1 MAKSVEQIVSR
12 AKSHFK
18 KGQYSEAE
26 ALYAAVIM
34 SYPNN
39 SKAKQGLQ
47 SLKGISTTFNSAV
60 PPQATVS
67 TLMGQFNQK
76 MLGPVINQAKNLLRY
91 YPKAIVLWN
100 ILGIASAQL
109 SHFDQAIKAFEK
121 IISICPDQASAY
133 YNLGNVFRDKAQF
146 NDAIDAYTRALE
158 LKPDY
163 EEAYNNLS
171 MTLTSQYKT
180 PEIPQQN
187 VIDQY
192 ERRLTQK
199 AENAEAIFNLGLGLY
214 EEGKLD
220 KALGAFRRTIEQ
232 LPTYLEAHYNMGC
245 ILNEQGLHRDAELA
259 CQKAIAIKPD
269 HAEAYN
275 ALGRALKD
283 QGKFD
288 SAILAYK
295 KAISLK
301 NNFAVAY
308 NDMGIA
314 LASQHKPKQ
323 AIEAYKKALSFSPE
337 YADAY
342 NNMANVLKTQG
353 KLKDSLI
360 AYGKALSLEPF
371 HAGAIKNATTL
382 QVQLLNNSLFECEV
396 FERLNDNSANFSEM
410 PVLQI
415 LKAIQA
421 FIIGDKN
428 LVQKHLDNYSNI
440 DASII
445 SALVSLDQT
454 FCQAYY
460 RYLSKLIEF
469 PNKFPQ
475 SSSGE
480 NIIYHLGESHCFSF
494 AHQKIIFKGREH
506 LIVPKI
512 TLGGKAF
519 HFSSTKPNDYQEIT
533 KMNLFSLPNRSK
545 VFISFGE
552 IDCRHNEGILL
563 ASRKLNKPVMTL
575 IENTIEQ
582 FLNWFA
588 KHNNQKN
595 HQLYFFNVPAPVYIE
610 DITHELNADAAEV
623 VMKFNS
629 VISKYLE
636 KYNFKLIDVHGVTT
650 GKTCYS
656 NLKYHI
662 DGRHLGPHTLSQ
674 ITPQLD

>member
-1 MAKSVEQIVSR
+1 MTKSVEQIVSR

-34 SYPNN
+34 SFPNN

-76 MLGPVINQAKNLLRY
+76 MLGPVVNQAQNLLRY

-109 SHFDQAIKAFEK
+109 SHFDQAIQAFEK
-121 IISICPDQASAY
+121 IISISPDQASAY

-171 MTLTSQYKT
+171 VTLTNQYKT

-192 ERRLTQK
+192 EKLSTKK

-214 EEGKLD
+214 KEGKLNE
-220 KALGAFRRTIEQ
+220 ALGAFRRTIEQ
-232 LPTYLEAHYNMGC
+232 LPTYIEAYNNIGV
-245 ILNEQGLHRDAELA
+245 ILKEQGLLEDAQKA

-269 HAEAYN
+269 FAEPYN
-275 ALGRALKD
+275 TLGITLKD
-283 QGKFD
+283 QGKLEE
-288 SAILAYK
+288 ALLAFK
-295 KAISLK
+295 KAISIK
-301 NNFAVAY
+301 PDFAA
-308 NDMGIA
+308 A
-314 LASQHKPKQ
+314 H
-323 AIEAYKKALSFSPE
+323 
-337 YADAY
+337 
-342 NNMANVLKTQG
+342 NNMATVLKTQG
-353 KLKDSLI
+353 KLKDSLN
-360 AYGKALSLEPF
+360 AYRKALSLEPF
-371 HAGAIKNATTL
+371 NAGAIRNATRL
-382 QVQLLNNSLFECEV
+382 KVQLLDHSLVEHEMFD
-396 FERLNDNSANFSEM
+396 RLNNDKLELLKM
-410 PVLQI
+410 PVFQI
-415 LKAIQA
+415 LKAIEA
-421 FIIGDKN
+421 FISGDKD
-428 LVQKHLDNYSNI
+428 LTQKHLDNYTNI
-440 DASII
+440 GPEII
-445 SALVSLDQT
+445 TAMVSKDHIFCEAFSA
-454 FCQAYY
+454 
-460 RYLSKLIEF
+460 YLSKLLEF
-469 PNKFPQ
+469 PTEFLQISEGDNV
-475 SSSGE
+475 
-480 NIIYHLGESHCFSF
+480 IYHLGESHCLSF
-494 AHQKIIFKGREH
+494 AHQTIICEGREH
-506 LIVPKI
+506 VIMPKI
-512 TLGGKAF
+512 TLGGKVF
-519 HFSSTKPNDYQEIT
+519 HFSSTQPNAYQEIT
-533 KMNLFSLPNRSK
+533 KTNLFSLPNRSK

-552 IDCRHNEGILL
+552 IDCRHSEGVLI
-563 ASRKLNKPVMTL
+563 ASKKLNKPISTL
-575 IENTIEQ
+575 IENMIEDY
-582 FLNWFA
+582 LKWFA
-588 KHNNQKN
+588 KQNKQKN

-610 DITHELNADAAEV
+610 EITPELNADAAEV

-629 VISKYLE
+629 VISKYLK
-636 KYNFKLIDVHGVTT
+636 KYNFKLIDVYGVTI

>member
-1 MAKSVEQIVSR
+1 MTKSVEQIVSR

-34 SYPNN
+34 SFPNN

-76 MLGPVINQAKNLLRY
+76 MLGPVVNQAQNLLRY

-109 SHFDQAIKAFEK
+109 SHFDQAIQAFEK
-121 IISICPDQASAY
+121 IISISPDQASAY

-171 MTLTSQYKT
+171 VTLTNQYKT

-192 ERRLTQK
+192 EKLSTKK

-214 EEGKLD
+214 KEGKLNE
-220 KALGAFRRTIEQ
+220 ALGAFRRTIEQ
-232 LPTYLEAHYNMGC
+232 LPTYIEAYNNIGV
-245 ILNEQGLHRDAELA
+245 ILQEQGLLEDAQKA

-269 HAEAYN
+269 FAEPYN
-275 ALGRALKD
+275 TLGTTLKD
-283 QGKFD
+283 QGKLEE
-288 SAILAYK
+288 ALLAFK
-295 KAISLK
+295 KAISIK
-301 NNFAVAY
+301 PDFAAAHNN
-308 NDMGIA
+308 MGVA
-314 LASQHKPKQ
+314 LATQGKLKE
-323 AIEAYKKALSFSPE
+323 AIEAYNVALSSKPDF
-337 YADAY
+337 ADAH
-342 NNMANVLKTQG
+342 NNTANVLKTQG

-360 AYGKALSLEPF
+360 AYGKALSLEPY
-371 HAGAIKNATTL
+371 HAGAIRNATPL
-382 QVQLLNNSLFECEV
+382 KVQLLDHPLVEHEMFD
-396 FERLNDNSANFSEM
+396 RLNNDKLELLKM
-410 PVLQI
+410 PVFQI
-415 LKAIQA
+415 LKAIEA
-421 FIIGDKN
+421 FISGDKD
-428 LVQKHLDNYSNI
+428 LTQKHLDNYTNI
-440 DASII
+440 GPEII
-445 SALVSLDQT
+445 TAMVSKDHI
-454 FCQAYY
+454 FCEAFSD
-460 RYLSKLIEF
+460 YLSKLLEF
-469 PNKFPQ
+469 PTEFLQISEGDNV
-475 SSSGE
+475 
-480 NIIYHLGESHCFSF
+480 IYHLGESHCLSF
-494 AHQKIIFKGREH
+494 AHQTIICEGREH
-506 LIVPKI
+506 VIMPKI
-512 TLGGKAF
+512 TLGGKVF
-519 HFSSTKPNDYQEIT
+519 HFSSTQPNAYQEIT
-533 KMNLFSLPNRSK
+533 KTNLFSLPNRSK

-552 IDCRHNEGILL
+552 IDCRHSEGVLI
-563 ASRKLNKPVMTL
+563 ASKKLNKPISKL
-575 IENTIEQ
+575 IENMIEDY
-582 FLNWFA
+582 LKWFA
-588 KHNNQKN
+588 KQNKQKN

-610 DITHELNADAAEV
+610 EITPELNADAAEV

-629 VISKYLE
+629 VISKYLK
-636 KYNFKLIDVHGVTT
+636 KYNFKLIDVYGVTI